1 MKGIISAKYS
11 QSITYIPDPKKGW
24 LLKNPLIKKK
34 KAINEDFNSHFHI
47 SNFQLAKNHFFLS
60 KANRICKSRSKVLA
74 AIISAGNYW
83 KCYIKFSQGKCKL
96 MLHHFKVSFNVFLT
110 TRIWEFKY
118 RTFTSLPKHIVF
130 AVTKYKKPKTCRL
143 LHWLNI
149 F

>member
-47 SNFQLAKNHFFLS
+47 SNFQLAKNLFFLS

-74 AIISAGNYW
+74 AIISAGNY
-83 KCYIKFSQGKCKL
+83 
-96 MLHHFKVSFNVFLT
+96 
-110 TRIWEFKY
+110 
-118 RTFTSLPKHIVF
+118 
-130 AVTKYKKPKTCRL
+130 
-143 LHWLNI
+143 
-149 F
+149 